1 MQEDLI
7 VTFVGNDR
15 PGIVQEM
22 SAEVSALGGNWL
34 ESQMSRMAGKFAGVA
49 RISIDVKQVEA
60 LSEGLTAISGLS
72 ILLERAEPSPDDVM
86 ALAFTLSIIGPDRP
100 GIMSEVTTALVS
112 NQVNLAEVATRVGP
126 APMTGDQTFFAEV
139 NILVPEGVPMVSLE
153 NALQRIA
160 DDLAVDIRFE

>member
-1 MQEDLI
+1 LI
-7 VTFVGNDR
+7 ATLLMRTIGSTLVLVR
-15 PGIVQEM
+15 VHVLM
-22 SAEVSALGGNWL
+22 AL
-34 ESQMSRMAGKFAGVA
+34 
-49 RISIDVKQVEA
+49 
-60 LSEGLTAISGLS
+60 
-72 ILLERAEPSPDDVM
+72 